1 MARNHEDMASD
12 PSFRPG
18 RPQPATSNVE
28 IPDHDLRYPI
38 GQFEH
43 VDELA
48 PEQRMRK
55 IAHIK
60 SAPLRLE
67 QALQDLHDLQLDTAY
82 RPARSTV
89 RQVVHHLPDSHL
101 NGYLRMKWALTED
114 QPTIKPY
121 DQDAWSALPDATR
134 GSIDM
139 SLALLDAVH
148 RRWAHLLGRMTP
160 DQFQRQFDHPESGTM
175 TLDCL
180 LAEYAWHGRHHIAQI
195 TALRDRRGW

>member
-1 MARNHEDMASD
+1 MTTRV
-12 PSFRPG
+12 
-18 RPQPATSNVE
+18 QPPEA
-28 IPDHDLRYPI
+28 DLRYPI
-38 GQFEH
+38 GPFEH
-43 VDELA
+43 IEELS

-67 QALQDLHDLQLDTAY
+67 QAVKGLHDLQLDTPY
-82 RPARSTV
+82 RPGGWTI

-114 QPTIKPY
+114 VPTIKPY
-121 DQDAWSALPDATR
+121 DQDAWSALPEATQAP
-134 GSIDM
+134 IDM
-139 SLALLDAVH
+139 SLALLDAVN
-148 RRWAHLLGRMTP
+148 RRWAHLLLSLTP
-160 DQFQRQFDHPESGTM
+160 EQYQLRLHHPESGTM

-195 TALRDRRGW
+195 TSLRDRKRW